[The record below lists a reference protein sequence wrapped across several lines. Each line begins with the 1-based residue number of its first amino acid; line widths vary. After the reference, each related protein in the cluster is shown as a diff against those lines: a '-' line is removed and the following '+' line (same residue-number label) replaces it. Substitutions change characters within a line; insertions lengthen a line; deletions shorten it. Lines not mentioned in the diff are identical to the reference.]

1 MLFYI
6 YINIYT
12 NIYCLRFVEHGGKI
26 NPYELEREDFQQQPS
41 KLLSKCAPSLFYSFV
56 VPQFIQKGTSLVV

>member
-6 YINIYT
+6 YINIYM

-26 NPYELEREDFQQQPS
+26 NPYELEREHFQQQPS